1 MTTNR
6 LNHYSYNH
14 PIVIVYHAT
23 AEIPSEIKQ
32 YKANLQTVTSNRD
45 ILIDFFKQGIKV
57 IDEARAKIRKENP
70 NLFS

>member
-1 MTTNR
+1 MIINSFNYYATN
-6 LNHYSYNH
+6 
-14 PIVIVYHAT
+14 PIVSVYHQA
-23 AEIPSEIKQ
+23 AEIPSEIKKYEAKQ
-32 YKANLQTVTSNRD
+32 QVVSSDRD